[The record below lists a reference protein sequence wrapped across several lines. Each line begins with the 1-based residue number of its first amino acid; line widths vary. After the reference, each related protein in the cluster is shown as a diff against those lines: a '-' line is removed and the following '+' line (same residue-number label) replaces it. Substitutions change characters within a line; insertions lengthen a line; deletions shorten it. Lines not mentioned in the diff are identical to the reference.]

1 MAVPEWV
8 IKADFLRVV
17 HGCPADEWLVSGKML
32 RRFIDRRERDAVR
45 RARSEGR
52 TWGEIGRC
60 LGISRQAARQRFA
73 DLPAVEPE
81 SPEDRYYREL
91 DERDALIARTMN
103 HRSGLLN
110 SGADGR
116 LVR

>member
-17 HGCPADEWLVSGKML
+17 HGCPADEWLVSVKML

-52 TWGEIGRC
+52 TLGEIGRC

-81 SPEDRYYREL
+81 SAEDRYFRDL
-91 DERDALIARTMN
+91 DERHALVTRRMN
-103 HRSGLLN
+103 DGPGLLPG
-110 SGADGR
+110 SGDGR